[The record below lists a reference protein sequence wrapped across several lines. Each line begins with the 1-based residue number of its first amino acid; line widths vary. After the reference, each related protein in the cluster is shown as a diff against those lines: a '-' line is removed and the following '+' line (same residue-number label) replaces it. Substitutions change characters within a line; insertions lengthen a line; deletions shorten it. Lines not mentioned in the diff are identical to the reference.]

1 MNPARLCQLFD
12 AKFSRGVHSGHRT
25 DSVIQNAMGPGVARY
40 VDLSPREDDDDDGT
54 RLAAYFA
61 GGA

>member
-1 MNPARLCQLFD
+1 MNPARLCQLYD
-12 AKFSRGVHSGHRT
+12 AKFSRSVHSGHRT
-25 DSVIQNAMGPGVARY
+25 DSVIRAATGPDSARY

-54 RLAAYFA
+54 RLAAYFS

>member
-12 AKFSRGVHSGHRT
+12 AKFSRGVHSGHRE
-25 DSVIQNAMGPGVARY
+25 SSAIRNAMGPGVPRY
-40 VDLSPREDDDDDGT
+40 VDLSPRDDDDDDGT